1 MKYVIIYHGSG
12 GESPKKFVAV
22 SFFKEESAQLA
33 SAAHTE
39 TGGER
44 MTLNH
49 LRYFLAA
56 CRYLNI
62 TQAAGELHI
71 SQPSLSYALKE
82 LEKEL
87 GYDLFRRSNH
97 RISLTP
103 EGELFYEKAYE
114 QIQSFD
120 NFRTASLE
128 LGEKRVRTVRI
139 GVPAIMGALL
149 ISGLLP
155 QFSIDNPDIHLQIVE
170 IPTFTGAKKAEEGEI
185 DFSLAVV
192 DDIRC
197 EKLNQQIV
205 YETSLDMAVNKKNPL
220 AQREYVTNRQ
230 IGNQKFVVLPEGSH
244 HYNQISVHFS
254 AIHANTIMNTS
265 QIDTIRYLLK
275 HDIAAAIVYSDVF
288 RNWDEVKI
296 VPLEPRIEAKIGV
309 LWKKEKFMTKPM
321 RKVLEYLTSENM
333 TKDIREHSYRVIGD
347 ETAD

>member
-120 NFRTASLE
+120 NFRTASL
-128 LGEKRVRTVRI
+128 
-139 GVPAIMGALL
+139 
-149 ISGLLP
+149 
-155 QFSIDNPDIHLQIVE
+155 
-170 IPTFTGAKKAEEGEI
+170 
-185 DFSLAVV
+185 
-192 DDIRC
+192 
-197 EKLNQQIV
+197 
-205 YETSLDMAVNKKNPL
+205 
-220 AQREYVTNRQ
+220 
-230 IGNQKFVVLPEGSH
+230 
-244 HYNQISVHFS
+244 
-254 AIHANTIMNTS
+254 
-265 QIDTIRYLLK
+265 
-275 HDIAAAIVYSDVF
+275 
-288 RNWDEVKI
+288 
-296 VPLEPRIEAKIGV
+296 
-309 LWKKEKFMTKPM
+309 
-321 RKVLEYLTSENM
+321 
-333 TKDIREHSYRVIGD
+333 
-347 ETAD
+347 

>member
-1 MKYVIIYHGSG
+1 
-12 GESPKKFVAV
+12 
-22 SFFKEESAQLA
+22 
-33 SAAHTE
+33 
-39 TGGER
+39 

-120 NFRTASLE
+120 NFRTESLE

-139 GVPAIMGALL
+139 GVPSVMGAL
-149 ISGLLP
+149 IVSGILP
-155 QFSIDNPDIHLQIVE
+155 QFCEENPDIHLQIVE
-170 IPTFTGAKKAEEGEI
+170 IPTFAGAKKAEEGEI

-205 YETSLDMAVNKKNPL
+205 YETYLDMAVNKNNPL
-220 AQREYVTNRQ
+220 SQKERITNRQ
-230 IGNQKFVVLPEGSH
+230 IGDQKFVVPPEGSY
-244 HYNQISVHFS
+244 HYKQISLNFS

-265 QIDTIRYLLK
+265 QIDTMRYMLK
-275 HDIAAAIVYSDVF
+275 YDVAAAIVYSDVF
-288 RNWDEVKI
+288 KNWDEVAI

-321 RKVLEYLTSENM
+321 RRVLEYLTSDTLTQNLRAHNYHSMRENSGEA
-333 TKDIREHSYRVIGD
+333 KD
-347 ETAD
+347 

>member
-1 MKYVIIYHGSG
+1 MEAAAKARCKTI
-12 GESPKKFVAV
+12 
-22 SFFKEESAQLA
+22 FKEERAQLGQ
-33 SAAHTE
+33 AAHTE

-120 NFRTASLE
+120 NFRTESLE

-139 GVPAIMGALL
+139 GAPAIMGAML

-155 QFSIDNPDIHLQIVE
+155 RFSAENPDIHLQIVE

-185 DFSLAVV
+185 DFALAVV

-205 YETSLDMAVNKKNPL
+205 YETGLDVAVNKKNPL
-220 AQREYVTNRQ
+220 AQREYITNRQ
-230 IGNQKFVVLPEGSH
+230 IGDQKFVLPPEGSH
-244 HYNQISVHFS
+244 HYTQISVNFS
-254 AIHANTIMNTS
+254 AIHANAIMNTS
-265 QIDTIRYLLK
+265 QIDTMRYLLR
-275 HDIAAAIVYSDVF
+275 HDIAAAVVYSDVF
-288 RNWDEVKI
+288 KNWDEVKI
-296 VPLEPRIEAKIGV
+296 VPLEPRLEAKIGV

-333 TKDIREHSYRVIGD
+333 VKDIRERSFKIIGN
-347 ETAD
+347 E